1 MKKLISICLAAVLML
16 LSFQGVFADGAVTE
30 KQGEAISLL
39 NGLRI
44 FQDVTEENGQSN
56 ITRAEFAKIIARLMG
71 GETGV
76 SGKRIYTDVLPDHDA
91 ASSIEFLYNTG
102 VMNGYGGAEF
112 RPDGVVTLEEAIKVV
127 VEVIGYSNRAQYEG
141 GWSTGYYSMAAS
153 AGLLKGVPG
162 KNTDPLTYA
171 SAAVLIQNALE
182 NDRFLVVEGYK
193 DGEPLESK
201 VKGQKYM
208 EHMLGIYKYTGVVQS
223 ARNTSL
229 SGDEVNF
236 DAEKCEIGGEI
247 FLTNGIDVEKY
258 LGMKVNAYYHKD
270 ERSQAT
276 LLHISVHNNTVV
288 VDVQSEDIINAEDKK
303 KFEYYAGD
311 KVKKLS
317 ISLNAIYVYNGKI
330 LSVAGAGDLMPEEG
344 SVRFISNNG
353 NGQYDVVIIK
363 EYQTFVVEKVI
374 AQEEKLLFKYDD
386 GSLEF
391 GGETGIT
398 ARYYLDGEETDF
410 SSISAGSVVS
420 VGMSKNLYG
429 EVLAEVLVSNNSV
442 TGKVKSMSEQ
452 SGEQKVVLEDGSEYV
467 LNKNYIKRLE
477 EERSNTYLPELGKEG
492 TFYIDYF
499 NRLAAYSLSTAGK
512 NYAYIV
518 KCAYNDYNEKA
529 LFRIF
534 TKDGEF
540 LTLEAGKKLKVN
552 GFQPDLS
559 KIKEQLAALSPE
571 GTFNQLVIYETNSA
585 GEISEIKTAENKSN
599 ETYYIANDEEFV
611 YNKQYTSKRFYKNM
625 AEHAPFTFVDNR
637 SIRFMIPTDK
647 NREKDYKIEMKL
659 PTTDVTIPG
668 PIYIYDAGISGIIGA
683 MTTATSVSSYSD
695 SVIIDEVIQ
704 TVDEDGVACK
714 GLNLVGG
721 TSLVLSEEVLTDPDR
736 FVPSKWSNEFAYTG
750 TTVNDLRR
758 GDVIQYALV
767 NDKVDRIKLIVK
779 SDNVGS
785 IRMDGDSMQRSGNM
799 VADIISVAENGRTAL
814 LHYHSKEAGD
824 TYQTMLVN
832 GSVYRYDSEED
843 EVYSSSTADLRAG
856 DRVLI
861 NSFWWSPK
869 AVVIFR

>member
-1 MKKLISICLAAVLML
+1 MKKIISFCLAAVLL
-16 LSFQGVFADGAVTE
+16 LSFQGVFADSTVTE
-30 KQGEAISLL
+30 KQKDAILLL
-39 NGLRI
+39 NGLHI
-44 FQDVTEENGQSN
+44 FQDVSEENGANSL
-56 ITRAEFAKIIARLMG
+56 TRAEFAKIIARLMG

-76 SGKRIYTDVLPDHDA
+76 SGKRIFTDVLPDHEA

-112 RPDGVVTLEEAIKVV
+112 RPDGVITLEEAVKVV

-162 KNTDPLTYA
+162 KNNEPLTYA
-171 SAAVLIQNALE
+171 SAAILIQNVLE
-182 NDRFLVVEGYK
+182 NDKFLVVQGYK
-193 DGEPLESK
+193 DGEPLEK
-201 VKGQKYM
+201 NLKGQKYM
-208 EHMLGIYKYTGVVQS
+208 EHMLGIYKYTGIVEGV
-223 ARNTSL
+223 RNTSL
-229 SGDEVNF
+229 SGD
-236 DAEKCEIGGEI
+236 DADYGTEKCTISGES
-247 FLTNGIDVEKY
+247 FLTNGVDAEKY

-270 ERSQAT
+270 ERSQAE
-276 LLHISVHNNTVV
+276 LLYISVHNNTAV
-288 VDVQSEDIINAEDKK
+288 VDVLSEDIVDAGNKNT
-303 KFEYYAGD
+303 FEYYAGE

-317 ISLNAIYVYNGKI
+317 ISPNAVYVYNGKA
-330 LSVAGAGDLMPEEG
+330 LSVVGTADLMPEEG
-344 SVRFISNNG
+344 SVRFIGNNG

-363 EYQTFVVEKVI
+363 DYQTFVVDKVI
-374 AQEEKLLFKYDD
+374 ATEEKLLLKYED

-391 GGETGIT
+391 GGDTGIIP
-398 ARYYLDGEETDF
+398 RYYLDGAETDF

-420 VGMSKNLYG
+420 VGMSKNLTG
-429 EVLAEVLVSNNSV
+429 DILAEVLVSNNKV
-442 TGKVKSMSEQ
+442 TGKAKSISNQ
-452 SGEQKVVLEDGSEYV
+452 GGRRKFVLDDDSAYE
-467 LNKNYIKRLE
+467 LNQDYIKRLE
-477 EERSNTYLPELGKEG
+477 EQRPNVYLPELGQEG
-492 TFYIDYF
+492 TFYIDCF
-499 NRLAAYSLSTAGK
+499 NRLAAYSLSVAGK

-518 KCAYNDYNEKA
+518 KCAYNDFTEKA

-540 LTLEAGKKLKVN
+540 LTLEAGKKLKLN
-552 GFQPDLS
+552 GYQPDLS

-571 GTFNQLVIYETNSA
+571 GTVNQLVIYETNSA
-585 GEISEIKTAENKSN
+585 GEISELKTAENKSS
-599 ETYYIANDEEFV
+599 EIYYIAGDEEFV
-611 YNKQYTSKRFYKNM
+611 YNKQFTSKRFYKNM

-647 NREKDYKIEMKL
+647 NREKDYKIETKL
-659 PTTDVTIPG
+659 PSTDVSIPG
-668 PIYIYDAGISGIIGA
+668 PIYIYDAGVSGIIGA
-683 MTTATSVSSYSD
+683 MTSATSVSSYSD

-704 TVDEDGVACK
+704 TIDEDGAVCR

-721 TSLVLSEEVLTDPDR
+721 TSLVLSDEVLTDAERYIQPA
-736 FVPSKWSNEFAYTG
+736 WSVDFNYAD

-758 GDVIQYALV
+758 GDVIQYTLV
-767 NDKVDRIKLIVK
+767 NDKVDRIKIIVK
-779 SDNVGS
+779 ADNVGP
-785 IRMDGDSMQRSGNM
+785 IRMDGATLQRSGNM

-814 LHYHSKEAGD
+814 VHYISKEASD

-832 GSVYRYDSEED
+832 GSVYRYDSEKD
-843 EVYSSSTADLRAG
+843 EVYNSSTADLRSG